1 MAEDDGFRALLLGVV
16 RGFLLLVGLAV
27 FAVGALAVVSPSV
40 AAALPIEAMIASLGS
55 DYVVVAAVGLVAVA
69 LAALVLLVVAIS
81 GVDEADLPIV
91 ETVESAPHPGQS
103 VDRSVD
109 GEAAVTD
116 ERVERLT
123 EAAVRT
129 LMRAEH
135 CSRSTAEQRV
145 AEGTWTDDEVAA
157 DFLAVGDG
165 GLLRTAVSDQ
175 DRVRRTA
182 EEIERLDAEASG
194 DDDPIEPDD
203 REPTERGDEPSD
215 AEPADTGTERTVRR
229 RAPGP
234 DLRRESAGTGGK

>member
-1 MAEDDGFRALLLGVV
+1 MAEDDGFRALLLGVA
-16 RGFLLLVGLAV
+16 RGFLLLLGLGV
-27 FAVGALAVVSPSV
+27 FVVGALAVVSPSV
-40 AAALPIEAMIASLGS
+40 AAALPVEAMLAALGS
-55 DYVVVAAVGLVAVA
+55 DYVLVAAVGVVAVA

-109 GEAAVTD
+109 GAAAVTD

-129 LMRAEH
+129 LVRTEH
-135 CSRSTAEQRV
+135 CSRSTAEKRV

-165 GLLRTAVSDQ
+165 GLLRTAVSDG

-182 EEIERLDAEASG
+182 EAIDRLDADGSG
-194 DDDPIEPDD
+194 EPPVESDD
-203 REPTERGDEPSD
+203 REPTDPADEPSE
-215 AEPADTGTERTVRR
+215 AEPADTGAERTVRR
-229 RAPGP
+229 RTSRP